1 MTDVYVQ
8 FNSNMQ
14 CIKMY
19 EKTRW
24 HSATMHHASAPAN
37 EEVRYSITDTAAVL
51 ADGEKRLQPTLLSLT
66 QQLQEP
72 MLH

>member
-8 FNSNMQ
+8 FNLNMQ

-24 HSATMHHASAPAN
+24 HSTTTHHASVPTMK
-37 EEVRYSITDTAAVL
+37 RYSITDTAAVL
-51 ADGEKRLQPTLLSLT
+51 AGGEKRLQPTLLSLT

-72 MLH
+72 VLH